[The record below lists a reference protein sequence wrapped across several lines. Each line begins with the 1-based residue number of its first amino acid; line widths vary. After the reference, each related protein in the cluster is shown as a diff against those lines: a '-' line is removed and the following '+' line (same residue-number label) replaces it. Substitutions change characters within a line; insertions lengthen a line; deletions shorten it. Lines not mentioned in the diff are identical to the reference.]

1 MNKLITLLLAFVLC
15 PLTLS
20 AQGKRYHGD
29 GIDNVLEYVPL
40 VATFTLKGCG
50 VESASSWKRLAV
62 DGAFSI
68 GLTAGTTY
76 ILKHSINDMR
86 PDRTDNHAFPS
97 GHTAVAFC
105 GARMLDKEFRHT
117 SPWISVAG
125 YTVATVTAVDR
136 VRRNR
141 HHWDDVVVGAAI
153 GIAATEAGYW
163 LGDKLTGE
171 RSRWHLGTDGQT
183 LSLRIDL

>member
-1 MNKLITLLLAFVLC
+1 MNKLITLLLALVLC

-68 GLTAGTTY
+68 GLTAGT
-76 ILKHSINDMR
+76 INDMR
-86 PDRTDNHAFPS
+86 PDRTDNHGFPS
-97 GHTAVAFC
+97 GHTAVVFC
-105 GARMLDKEFRHT
+105 GARMLDKEFRHV

-141 HHWDDVVVGAAI
+141 HHWDDVVVG
-153 GIAATEAGYW
+153 GW
-163 LGDKLTGE
+163 LLVG
-171 RSRWHLGTDGQT
+171 R
-183 LSLRIDL
+183 

>member
-1 MNKLITLLLAFVLC
+1 MNKLITFLLALILS

-50 VESASSWKRLAV
+50 VESAS
-62 DGAFSI
+62 
-68 GLTAGTTY
+68 
-76 ILKHSINDMR
+76 
-86 PDRTDNHAFPS
+86 
-97 GHTAVAFC
+97 
-105 GARMLDKEFRHT
+105 
-117 SPWISVAG
+117 
-125 YTVATVTAVDR
+125 
-136 VRRNR
+136 
-141 HHWDDVVVGAAI
+141 
-153 GIAATEAGYW
+153 YW
-163 LGDKLTGE
+163 LGDKLMGE

>member
-1 MNKLITLLLAFVLC
+1 M
-15 PLTLS
+15 
-20 AQGKRYHGD
+20 
-29 GIDNVLEYVPL
+29 
-40 VATFTLKGCG
+40 
-50 VESASSWKRLAV
+50 
-62 DGAFSI
+62 
-68 GLTAGTTY
+68 
-76 ILKHSINDMR
+76 
-86 PDRTDNHAFPS
+86 
-97 GHTAVAFC
+97 
-105 GARMLDKEFRHT
+105 
-117 SPWISVAG
+117 AG

-171 RSRWHLGTDGQT
+171 CSRWHLGTDGQT